1 MRRSQDAVEMAQ
13 DDLDYIQSLSTD
25 CYVPEDDDD
34 DVGGDSGSN
43 TGSGSGVPYSDW
55 GGKAASVGG
64 AVVGVQLA
72 EAARVVGSPGRS
84 VDTVVRDLR
93 RAGWGL
99 SEEIVEIA
107 FAEDRLARVVDVVGR
122 SVPRVAGRLAGDVSP
137 EGVRRWLDSY
147 ELSDRL
153 LGYIRAEFEASDEPS
168 EVVSELEDRSLRVTP
183 DRVGEA
189 LDRDDYSYDG
199 DQAVDGYADESD
211 WSLNSLTTAVGSDDE
226 ETTEN
231 PSDGSVEV
239 VEVETDRYEYED
251 IWVVPPS
258 MIDDPADLVDDPDST
273 VYWRYRNGVAMR
285 GEVTGDYIS
294 EHWGEVSP
302 ADMWDYVRPHEMGT
316 PDPDFECSITLSR

>member
-1 MRRSQDAVEMAQ
+1 MAQ
-13 DDLDYIQSLSTD
+13 DDLDYIQSLSID
-25 CYVPEDDDD
+25 CYVPEDDDG
-34 DVGGDSGSN
+34 DVGGDSGSDS
-43 TGSGSGVPYSDW
+43 GSGSGVPYSDW

-72 EAARVVGSPGRS
+72 EAARDVGSPGRS
-84 VDTVVRDLR
+84 VETVVRDLR

-107 FAEDRLARVVDVVGR
+107 FAEDRLARVVDEIGR
-122 SVPRVAGRLAGDVSP
+122 SVPRVAGRLTGDVSP

-153 LGYIRAEFEASDEPS
+153 LDYIRVEFEASDEPS

-199 DQAVDGYADESD
+199 DQAVDGYAGESD
-211 WSLNSLTTAVGSDDE
+211 WSLTSLTTAVGSEDE

-258 MIDDPADLVDDPDST
+258 MVDDPADLVDDPDST

-316 PDPDFECSITLSR
+316 PDPDFESSITSCR